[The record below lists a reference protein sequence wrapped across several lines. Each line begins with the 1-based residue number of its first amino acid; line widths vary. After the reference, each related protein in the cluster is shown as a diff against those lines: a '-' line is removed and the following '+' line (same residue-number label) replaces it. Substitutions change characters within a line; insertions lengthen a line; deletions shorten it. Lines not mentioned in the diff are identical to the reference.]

1 MAGTAASLAAGWI
14 MGEGMRKAWM
24 TAVAA
29 LGLIA
34 WADPKTAGPQITDDA
49 VRAEA
54 RKQAAYVFASRWKE
68 YQRVENVAFRIEVAN
83 QDLCADRAPRLGLDL
98 RSAEDFDKRVRDAA
112 VEGLHIGD
120 GLTVA
125 HAVPDGPAARA
136 GVRIGDVVVS
146 VNGEAAPVGKDAAA
160 TFAKRLKAV
169 LDKAPAAPVALALR
183 RGGEGLT
190 LAVTPVMACAY
201 GVTVEDGELNAFADG
216 QTVHINRPI
225 LKLAET
231 DEELALI
238 IAHELAHNGQHH
250 IQSRMHN
257 ARIVGFGGLL
267 LDGVAAAY
275 GVNTKGTFT
284 RAGMQMG
291 AEHANVAF
299 EAEADYVGMYYMARA
314 GYSTTGVED
323 VWRKM
328 AVEAPD
334 AIFIKTDHPV
344 TPQRFLA
351 IEAASK
357 EIEDK
362 RAKGEPLVPNQL
374 KPN

>member
-1 MAGTAASLAAGWI
+1 
-14 MGEGMRKAWM
+14 MGEGMRKALL
-24 TAVAA
+24 TAVSA

-34 WADPKTAGPQITDDA
+34 WADPRTAGPQITDEA
-49 VRAEA
+49 VKAEA

-68 YQRVENVAFRIEVAN
+68 YQRVENVAFRIEAAN

-112 VEGLHIGD
+112 VESLHIGD
-120 GLTVA
+120 GVTVA

-146 VNGEAAPVGKDAAA
+146 VNGEAAPAGKDASA
-160 TFAKRLKAV
+160 TVAKRLKAV
-169 LDKAPAAPVALALR
+169 LDKAPAAPVTLALR

-201 GVTVEDGELNAFADG
+201 GVTVEDGELNATADG
-216 QTVHINRPI
+216 RTVHINRPI
-225 LKLAET
+225 LKLVES

-250 IQSRMHN
+250 IQAQMHN

-275 GVNTKGTFT
+275 GVNTRGTFT

-291 AEHANVAF
+291 AEHASVAF
-299 EAEADYVGMYYMARA
+299 EAEADYVGMYYLARA
-314 GYSTTGVED
+314 GYSTSGVED

-328 AVEAPD
+328 AVEAPE